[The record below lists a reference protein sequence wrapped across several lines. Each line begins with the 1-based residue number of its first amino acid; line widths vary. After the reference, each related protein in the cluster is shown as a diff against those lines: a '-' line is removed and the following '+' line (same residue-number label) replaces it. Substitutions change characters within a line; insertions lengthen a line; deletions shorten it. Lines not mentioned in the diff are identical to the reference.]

1 MPEVSISW
9 RKRGRN
15 LFIYLTF
22 TPPTNNDET
31 MEQNPELALAW
42 QFIENTGTHLF
53 LTGKAGTGKTTFLRQ
68 LKSESPKRMVVL
80 APTGIAA
87 IHAGGVTIHSFF
99 QLPFAP
105 YVPDTSFGADG
116 KAQYRFR
123 FGKEKLNIMRSID
136 LLVIDEISMVR
147 ADLLDAIDDVL
158 RRFRDRSKPFGG
170 VQLLMIGDLQQLAPV
185 IKDEEWQM
193 LEKYYDTPYFFSSRA
208 LRRSEY
214 CTIELKTVYRQNDSR
229 FLHILNRIRE
239 NRCDTALLEE
249 LNRRYIP
256 HFNPSKEEGY
266 IRLTTHNFQAQ
277 RINEHE
283 LSQLPGRS
291 FAFRARI
298 EGKFPEYSY
307 PTDEVLE
314 LKLGAQVM
322 FVKNDSSGEH
332 RYYNG
337 MIGEVVQLSAQGIGV
352 RAKGSTEVFVLQEE
366 EWTNA
371 KYVLDE
377 ETKEITEEIEGVFK
391 QFPLKL
397 AWAITIH
404 KSQGL
409 TFERAIIDA
418 SSSFAHGQTYVALSR
433 CRTLEGLVLSAP
445 LSAKAV
451 ISDSAVDAFT
461 EDARKSEPDETRYR
475 KLQQSYYLELLSGLF
490 DFLPLELALKRF
502 VRLLD
507 EHLYRLYPKLLAEYK
522 VEAGRFQEK
531 VAQVA
536 RKFSLQ
542 YTRLV
547 DGAED
552 YRTDATLQERI
563 RLGAIYFKEQ
573 LEPLGAI
580 RTGTMVETD
589 NKELRKKLKA
599 VGEELDSLLTL
610 KTDLLEFVIE
620 KGFHVGDYLRQ
631 KALLSIEDTASGRG
645 KRTAGSSERRKRKGE
660 NEAGESG
667 SSRRRAAAV
676 EVPSDILHPEL
687 YRRLV
692 AWRNAEAARLG
703 VPVYTVIQQK
713 AILGITNLLPEEKAS
728 LLRIPYFGKKGVE
741 KYGDELLEM
750 VRDYLGK

>member
-1 MPEVSISW
+1 
-9 RKRGRN
+9 
-15 LFIYLTF
+15 
-22 TPPTNNDET
+22 
-31 MEQNPELALAW
+31 MEQNPELSLAW

-68 LKSESPKRMVVL
+68 LKSGSPKRMVVL

-87 IHAGGVTIHSFF
+87 INAGGVTIHSFF

-105 YVPDTSFGADG
+105 YVPDTSFSADG

-123 FGKEKLNIMRSID
+123 FGKEELNIMRSID

-193 LEKYYDTPYFFSSRA
+193 LNRYYDTPYFFSSRA
-208 LRRSEY
+208 LRKSEY
-214 CTIELKTVYRQNDSR
+214 CTIELKKVYRQSDTH
-229 FLHILNRIRE
+229 FLDMLNRIRE
-239 NRCDTALLEE
+239 NRCDKTLLDE
-249 LNRRYIP
+249 LNCRYIP
-256 HFNPSKEEGY
+256 NFNPAKEEGY
-266 IRLTTHNFQAQ
+266 IQLTTHNYQAQ
-277 RINEHE
+277 RINEYE
-283 LSQLPGRS
+283 LAQLPGRS
-291 FAFRARI
+291 FTFRAQI
-298 EGKFPEYSY
+298 DGKFPEYSY

-314 LKLGAQVM
+314 LKRGAQIM

-337 MIGEVVQLSAQGIGV
+337 MIGEVVNVSALGIEV
-352 RAKGSTEVFVLQEE
+352 RSKGSEDVFMLQEE

-377 ETKEITEEIEGVFK
+377 ETKEITEDIEGVFK

-418 SSSFAHGQTYVALSR
+418 SASFAHGQTYVALSR
-433 CRTLEGLVLSAP
+433 CKTLEGLVLSAP
-445 LSAKAV
+445 LSARAV
-451 ISDSAVDAFT
+451 ISDSAVDTFT
-461 EDARKSEPDETRYR
+461 EDARRNEPDETRYR
-475 KLQQSYYLELLSGLF
+475 RLQQSYFLELLSGLF

-507 EHLYRLYPKLLAEYK
+507 EHLYKLYPKLLVEYK
-522 VEAGRFQEK
+522 SETERFHEKVTK
-531 VAQVA
+531 VAQ
-536 RKFSLQ
+536 KFSLQ

-547 DGAED
+547 DGAAD
-552 YRTDATLQERI
+552 YATDKSLQERI
-563 RLGAIYFKEQ
+563 HLGAEYFKEQ
-573 LEPLGAI
+573 LTPLDAI
-580 RTGTMVETD
+580 RSSTIVESD
-589 NKELRKKLKA
+589 NKELKKQLKA
-599 VGEELDSLLTL
+599 VSEELDDLLLL
-610 KTDLLEFVIE
+610 KVDLLEFVID
-620 KGFHVGDYLRQ
+620 KGFHVGEYLKQ
-631 KALLSIEDTASGRG
+631 KSVLSIDDAASGKDKGEKRG
-645 KRTAGSSERRKRKGE
+645 GNFSGRRKRKDETEDG
-660 NEAGESG
+660 G
-667 SSRRRAAAV
+667 SSSARKRAATV

-687 YRRLV
+687 YKRLV
-692 AWRNAEAARLG
+692 AWRNAEASRLG
-703 VPVYTVIQQK
+703 LPVYTVIQQK
-713 AILGITNLLPEEKAS
+713 AILGITNLLPEDKTT

-750 VRDYLGK
+750 VRMYKKESGIAETLFSD